1 MSLPARV
8 ALRLAI
14 VLALVLIAGALF
26 TVAAFF
32 TARAVYEPQLPP
44 VEAVRELPLQVPL
57 RIYSRDGKLIGEFG
71 TQRRIPL
78 AYDEMPEQL

>member
-1 MSLPARV
+1 TLDVHPKLLISKPDNRLIRLGPPVESRRKAPTPMSLPARV

-44 VEAVRELPLQVPL
+44 VEA
-57 RIYSRDGKLIGEFG
+57 
-71 TQRRIPL
+71 
-78 AYDEMPEQL
+78 